1 MVAVPSLVVAQALP
15 CSIAGTVARAPCS
28 IAGVAAVAHV
38 ATYRRPQWRGMDRP
52 GFPPA
57 GPAGPAQPGPARPTV
72 AAWTVPAQ
80 PDRPSP
86 ARAECKGL
94 R

>member
-15 CSIAGTVARAPCS
+15 CSIAGTVAQAPCS

-57 GPAGPAQPGPARPTV
+57 GPAGPAQPGPADRPS
-72 AAWTVPAQ
+72 

-86 ARAECKGL
+86 AGPAQPGPGGV
-94 R
+94 